1 MYPYEIQHRR
11 GEPLEIRGDYKVDLV
26 FELYIIKSIFELIMY
41 SSPTIKM
48 KEPLTISFNML
59 QYYGNN
65 LPLS

>member
-41 SSPTIKM
+41 PDYKNERTTDYI
-48 KEPLTISFNML
+48 I
-59 QYYGNN
+59 
-65 LPLS
+65 